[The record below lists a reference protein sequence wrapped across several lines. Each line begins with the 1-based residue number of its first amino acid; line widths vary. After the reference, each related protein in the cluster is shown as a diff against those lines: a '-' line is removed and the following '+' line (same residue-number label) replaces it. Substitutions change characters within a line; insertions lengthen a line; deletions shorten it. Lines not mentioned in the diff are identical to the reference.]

1 MNLSKKISGFYQKW
15 KAARSLRLYCLDL
28 CGKQSGSKLF
38 NYFIILLLLVVLSF
52 WFAPTPGRVLV
63 NLSLLMLFW
72 AVGIY
77 YFEKHERRGIIEACR
92 GKITELE
99 INKRINQLE
108 HQQMLGIINEIIQTR
123 YQVQQLREHDGVLFG
138 HYGRDKLAVVYRHL
152 ENDEVLSTREMM
164 QIMHQCRQA
173 GLKQV
178 RVFTNG
184 EFSSKAKL
192 PGEHYDLE
200 VKLYNGARLKRFLKG
215 SSLYPTVAELDQ
227 IIKRESEKRQRK
239 ITILKKELLRKTKY
253 RNYLKYGLIL
263 LLMARFELGSFYLNI
278 VFAFLLL
285 SLGVLSIFMSKE
297 AQEEEIIF

>member
-15 KAARSLRLYCLDL
+15 KAARSIRSYCLEL
-28 CGKQSGSKLF
+28 CGKQNGSKLF
-38 NYFIILLLLVVLSF
+38 NYFILLLLLVLLSF
-52 WFAPTPGRVLV
+52 WFAPTAAQVLV
-63 NLSLLMLFW
+63 NLCLALLLG

-77 YFEKHERRGIIEACR
+77 FYEKHERRRIMEACR
-92 GKITELE
+92 GKIAEQE

-108 HQQMLGIINEIIQTR
+108 HQEMMGIIKEIIQTR
-123 YQVQQLREHDGVLFG
+123 YQVQQLYEHDGLLLG

-173 GLKQV
+173 GIKQV

-200 VKLYNGARLKRFLKG
+200 VKFYDGAKLKRFLKG
-215 SSLYPTVAELDQ
+215 SAFYPTPAELDQ
-227 IIKRESEKRQRK
+227 VIKRESEKRQRK

-263 LLMARFELGSFYLNI
+263 LLMARFEFGSFYLNI

-285 SLGVLSIFMSKE
+285 SLAVLSILMSKE